1 MNTIQVIKSFTVN
14 LTDSIKPLQI
24 HNETGSEELTDLE
37 TYLGEEIVP
46 KEDSDYSRLIDISS
60 DVVKSVL
67 NVLLQDKTTKKNI
80 IWATDAYSSHGKN
93 CSDTSCITQD
103 VFFEKNKVLLQP
115 RIEKAQDQQQE
126 RTRKKAEVFTPVWIC
141 NKMNNYLDEEW
152 FGKKDVFNHEN
163 EDNTWTVVE
172 EKISFPEGRTWMEY
186 VDSRRLEITCGE
198 APYLVSRY
206 DASTGQFILPP
217 LRRVGILDRKL
228 RVVNENAESKEEW
241 DKWVERAYQSCYGY
255 EWQGDSLLIARINL
269 LMTFH
274 DYYVERWDC
283 EPGFDQVKRI
293 ANTISWNLWQMDGL
307 NDVVPYGKPFQE
319 QHQTTLFDSFGS
331 LTVPQGDEAR
341 PCKIYDWRRDNSV
354 LFKKCKSRGKM
365 GKKLFDFII
374 GNPPYQ
380 ESQDATSDSPIYNEF
395 MDSAYGVGKC
405 VELITPGRFLFD
417 AGKTPKAWNKKMLSD
432 VHLKVLFYEQ
442 DSSKIFANTDIKG
455 GVCITYRD
463 EDQILGPIGT
473 FTAFSQLNSIILKV
487 CKNDFET
494 FSSLIFAPE
503 SYKFTDLML
512 NDHPE
517 IPFNDDGT
525 GNNTGLLSKGHN
537 YDIVTNIFD
546 KLENIVFFDNPPDDK
561 QYIKFVGRKNNSRHE
576 MYIWEKYVIGP
587 TNLSKYKVIL
597 PKSNGSGALGEVL
610 STPLVGEPLVG
621 EPLVGHTQ
629 TFLSIGIFESINEAN
644 NCMNYIKTKFARV
657 MLGVKKVTQDNK
669 KATWEHVPLQDFTET
684 SDINWSKSIK
694 EIDQQLY
701 QKYGL
706 SDEEIEFI
714 ETHVQE
720 MN

>member
-1 MNTIQVIKSFTVN
+1 MNTIQIIKLFTVN
-14 LTDSIKPLQI
+14 STDSIKPLQT

-80 IWATDAYSSHGKN
+80 IWATDAYSSHRKN

-103 VFFEKNKVLLQP
+103 VFFEKNKILLQP

-141 NKMNNYLDEEW
+141 NRMNNYLDEEW
-152 FGKKDVFNHEN
+152 FGRKDVFNHEN
-163 EDNTWTVVE
+163 EGNTWTVVE

-217 LRRVGILDRKL
+217 LRRIGILDRKL
-228 RVVNENAESKEEW
+228 RIVNENTCSKEEW

-274 DYYVERWDC
+274 DYYVERWNC
-283 EPGFDQVKRI
+283 EPEFDQVKRI
-293 ANTISWNLWQMDGL
+293 ANIISWNLWQMDGL

-380 ESQDATSDSPIYNEF
+380 EINDKNTRQPPVYHLF
-395 MDSAYGVGKC
+395 MDASYKIGDV
-405 VELITPGRFLFD
+405 VELITPARFLFN
-417 AGKTPKAWNKKMLSD
+417 AGQTPKEWNIKMLD
-432 VHLKVLFYEQ
+432 DEHLKILFYEK
-442 DSSKIFANTDIKG
+442 DASIIFPNTDIKG
-455 GVCITYRD
+455 GVVISYYNNNELYDPIKIFTPYIELNNIVHKVSTQEHYYLDEIISSRGCYRYSD
-463 EDQILGPIGT
+463 T
-473 FTAFSQLNSIILKV
+473 FYN
-487 CKNDFET
+487 E
-494 FSSLIFAPE
+494 
-503 SYKFTDLML
+503 Y
-512 NDHPE
+512 PE
-517 IPFNDDGT
+517 IKNNTNSGT
-525 GNNTGLLSKGHN
+525 GNMIASNAFENVPNVFIDEQLSS
-537 YDIVTNIFD
+537 D
-546 KLENIVFFDNPPDDK
+546 
-561 QYIKFVGRKNNSRHE
+561 YIKLTGRLKNKRVSK
-576 MYIWEKYVIGP
+576 YILKKYVIE
-587 TNLSKYKVIL
+587 NEFLNSY
-597 PKSNGSGALGEVL
+597 NVL
-610 STPLVGEPLVG
+610 LT
-621 EPLVGHTQ
+621 
-629 TFLSIGIFESINEAN
+629 EAN
-644 NCMNYIKTKFARV
+644 NNGEFGETLTSTYIAEPGEGATDTFISIGHFSNRIEAENVEKYLKCKFLRA
-657 MLGVKKVTQDNK
+657 MLGVKKATQHNPK
-669 KATWEHVPLQDFTET
+669 STWIHVPLLDFTNN
-684 SDINWSKSIK
+684 SDINWSKSIR

-706 SDEEIEFI
+706 SNEEIEFI
-714 ETHVQE
+714 ESHVQE

>member
-1 MNTIQVIKSFTVN
+1 M
-14 LTDSIKPLQI
+14 
-24 HNETGSEELTDLE
+24 TDLE
-37 TYLGEEIVP
+37 TYLDEKILPKGE
-46 KEDSDYSRLIDISS
+46 SDYSRLIDLSS
-60 DVVKSVL
+60 DVVKSVF

-152 FGKKDVFNHEN
+152 FGRKDVFNHEN
-163 EDNTWTVVE
+163 EDNTWAVVE
-172 EKISFPEGRTWMEY
+172 EKIHFPEGRTWMEY

-228 RVVNENAESKEEW
+228 RIVNENASSKEEW

-283 EPGFDQVKRI
+283 EPEFDQVKRI

-380 ESQDATSDSPIYNEF
+380 EINDKNGRQPPVYHEF
-395 MDSAYGVGKC
+395 MEASYKISNC
-405 VELITPGRFLFD
+405 VELITPARFLFN
-417 AGKTPKAWNKKMLSD
+417 AGQTPKAWNQKMLNDENFSVLKYDSD
-432 VHLKVLFYEQ
+432 ASEVF
-442 DSSKIFANTDIKG
+442 SNTEIKG
-455 GVCITYRD
+455 GVAIHIRNMNKKYGAIKIFTPYD
-463 EDQILGPIGT
+463 ELNKIIKTVSNKD
-473 FTAFSQLNSIILKV
+473 LNSTKLDCII
-487 CKNDFET
+487 
-494 FSSLIFAPE
+494 SSRGN
-503 SYKFTDLML
+503 YK
-512 NDHPE
+512 
-517 IPFNDDGT
+517 INDDFFREYPFASERLGKGT
-525 GNNTGLLSKGHN
+525 GYMIASNFFELLPELQNIQDDSENNVKFLCRINNQRTYCNLNK
-537 YDIVTNIFD
+537 
-546 KLENIVFFDNPPDDK
+546 
-561 QYIKFVGRKNNSRHE
+561 KFVQNNE
-576 MYIWEKYVIGP
+576 YLNKYNVAC
-587 TNLSKYKVIL
+587 
-597 PKSNGSGALGEVL
+597 PKSNGSGIFGEALS
-610 STPLVGEPLVG
+610 STEI
-621 EPLVGHTQ
+621 
-629 TFLSIGIFESINEAN
+629 LSIDEAATDTFISIGKFDTRIEAEN
-644 NCMNYIKTKFARV
+644 LQKYIKSKFFRT
-657 MLGVKKVTQDNK
+657 MLGIKKVTQDNPK
-669 KATWEHVPLQDFTET
+669 TVWDMIPLQNFTEN
-684 SDINWSKSIK
+684 SDIDWSKSIK

-701 QKYGL
+701 KKYGL

-714 ETHVQE
+714 ESHVQE